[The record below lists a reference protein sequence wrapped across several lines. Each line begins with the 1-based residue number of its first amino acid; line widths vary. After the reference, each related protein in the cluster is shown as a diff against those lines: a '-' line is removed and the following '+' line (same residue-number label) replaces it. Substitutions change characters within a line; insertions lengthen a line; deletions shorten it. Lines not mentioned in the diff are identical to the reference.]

1 MSRRKPP
8 PKDACAFCLGAK
20 GGAPGNETAF
30 AGHLACDFCAPLIL
44 DVRREAAAAV
54 QSAMPRRVRTPAKG
68 GFAVSRQSAP
78 TLVPPTDPE
87 PDAA

>member
-30 AGHLACDFCAPLIL
+30 AGHLACDFCATLIL

-54 QSAMPRRVRTPAKG
+54 QSAMPKRVRTKPAPT
-68 GFAVSRQSAP
+68 VPPPTP
-78 TLVPPTDPE
+78 TLVPPE